1 MNNRYRHYL
10 VLIKASV
17 DINGVDPSEVFALV
31 TDLRRKFLFCPNV
44 AVIDISRQPDGA
56 VGVDTIFHHRIAL
69 DDHIADYNNRVVAF
83 SPGKRMVT
91 ESESNPFCRI
101 EVTVEPCGTGAR
113 LTQREAFDLK
123 ELEMPVY
130 QAPRWSGK
138 LYRSLFSNNKMIQPP
153 GDLLAQEAEEMHSHL
168 QPRLDA
174 WLNNIKEYL
183 EHDTHYKVLDIP
195 YKKQELKVESLE
207 ELKE

>member
-1 MNNRYRHYL
+1 MNSRYRHYL

-44 AVIDISRQPDGA
+44 AVIDISRQPDGP
-56 VGVDTIFHHRIAL
+56 VDVDTIFHHRIAL
-69 DDHIADYNNRVVAF
+69 DSHITDYNNRVVAF
-83 SPGKRMVT
+83 SPGRRMVT

-101 EVTVEPCGTGAR
+101 EVTVEPLESGTR
-113 LTQREAFDLK
+113 LTQQEALDLK
-123 ELEMPVY
+123 ELEMPVP

-138 LYRSLFSNNKMIQPP
+138 LYRSFFGDEKIVQPP

-183 EHDTHYKVLDIP
+183 EHDINYKILDTP
-195 YKKQELKVESLE
+195 YRKQELKVESLE
-207 ELKE
+207 E